1 MVKVAFQACHCD
13 FRCLPLT
20 IVPVSTAGT
29 ALGCSESQDVSP
41 EFKTTSFLKAIHLK
55 YIQDNTNSPYYE
67 LSDAYMCTDKIM
79 LLDAEKASEFQLI
92 KQLIKVGHISKAHL
106 MLHA

>member
-1 MVKVAFQACHCD
+1 MLALNHRASLSPQLA
-13 FRCLPLT
+13 LPW
-20 IVPVSTAGT
+20 
-29 ALGCSESQDVSP
+29 DVLSHRLSP

-55 YIQDNTNSPYYE
+55 YVQDNTNSPYYKLK
-67 LSDAYMCTDKIM
+67 LSDAYMCTDKIT

-106 MLHA
+106 MLHT